1 MYLDIHWNWGQR
13 TLVFVCLFV
22 CLFVYISFYLCF
34 ILLLFMVKLYNI
46 IVLLIDDISHY
57 RGQRINNPT
66 VQWSDGSVVRM
77 FIGLK
82 VQWSKGALVRMF
94 IILYTIFLF
103 QEFML
108 YVNT

>member
-1 MYLDIHWNWGQR
+1 
-13 TLVFVCLFV
+13 
-22 CLFVYISFYLCF
+22 
-34 ILLLFMVKLYNI
+34 MVKLYNI

-82 VQWSKGALVRMF
+82 VQWSKGSLVRIF